1 MEWRLGIVA
10 AEVPS
15 DEYWDPVP
23 VADVG
28 VMPKHYEVRAEV
40 DEEREEEVAVAVA
53 AAFRRGGSWPT
64 SSPPDDGTTALDA
77 ARRWCNL

>member
-28 VMPKHYEVRAEV
+28 VMPKHYEVRAEL
-40 DEEREEEVAVAVA
+40 DEEREEEVVVAVA
-53 AAFRRGGSWPT
+53 AAPP
-64 SSPPDDGTTALDA
+64 SSTHASVPSLV
-77 ARRWCNL
+77 